1 MKSTFE
7 VDSEKFNEFLK
18 VNVQRGTLHT
28 KRYSL
33 NILFFIFTKTDRMF
47 FGMYGKNKFEITET
61 FEYFP
66 NMYRISGDYKFKGNN
81 QTEVSYE
88 IKHLG
93 FIYYWFKIIP
103 LAMIPLF
110 NLVFYFQVKSA
121 SYKDFVIANS
131 IMICFVFFSCF
142 YVWLKKRKLENI
154 FTEVF
159 EIEK

>member
-1 MKSTFE
+1 MKSIFE

-28 KRYSL
+28 KIYSL

-81 QTEVSYE
+81 QTEVIYE
-88 IKHLG
+88 IKPLG
-93 FIYYWFKIIP
+93 FIYYWNRYMLLI
-103 LAMIPLF
+103 AIPLF
-110 NLVFYFQVKSA
+110 NLVLYFKSQ
-121 SYKDFVIANS
+121 SYDFDIFVIIN
-131 IMICFVFFSCF
+131 ILLFCFLVIIRI
-142 YVWLKKRKLENI
+142 YMWLKKRKLEKI
-154 FTEVF
+154 FKAVF